1 MANKPAIVIELDP
14 AAAPATVSNFIHLI
28 SRGFYDGLCFHRVI
42 PGFMIQGGCP
52 NGTGAGGP
60 GYSIRGEFASNGFA
74 NPLKHGR
81 GVISMARSGYP
92 DSAGS
97 QFFIMVDDA
106 PHLDGNYAAF
116 GKVLSGM
123 DTVDAIVA
131 APRDGGDKPRVELVM
146 ASVTADTFGVVYDEP
161 QNIMSPKP

>member
-1 MANKPAIVIELDP
+1 
-14 AAAPATVSNFIHLI
+14 
-28 SRGFYDGLCFHRVI
+28 
-42 PGFMIQGGCP
+42 
-52 NGTGAGGP
+52 
-60 GYSIRGEFASNGFA
+60 
-74 NPLKHGR
+74 
-81 GVISMARSGYP
+81 MARSGYP